1 MANILLRSP
10 RFESLTNASAAYGI
24 LELSINGTLQYTITK
39 DAVTQGATKIMLFDI
54 SELCRDYLN
63 ISFSGSYSL
72 QSISITGLISAYD
85 SEAVLLA
92 TSDPIS
98 HIGYD
103 GYGTF
108 KEGTNPTWTGL
119 GQSNTIVYVPEGTT
133 ANIPTSSG
141 YVSSSSEVTFVA
153 ICEPKYSPIKVTFLN
168 RFGNLQDIWFFKKSI
183 QRIATRDERF
193 NRTIVN
199 QDGSYSTNEH
209 TRKILRR
216 TGNQSV
222 TANTGFVSEL
232 LNPAMEE
239 LMMSEYT
246 WATIDSVIYPINITS
261 QALEYKTSL
270 NDKVIN
276 YTIDFEYANE
286 VLNNVR

>member
-39 DAVTQGATKIMLFDI
+39 DAVPQGATKIMLFDI

-72 QSISITGLISAYD
+72 QSVAITGLISAYD

-98 HIGYD
+98 HVGYD

-108 KEGTNPTWTGL
+108 KQGANPTWSGL
-119 GQSNTIVYVPEGTT
+119 GQSNTIVYIPEGTT

-141 YVSSSSEVTFVA
+141 YVSSYAGVTFVA
-153 ICEPKYSPIKVTFLN
+153 ICEPKYSPIKITFLN
-168 RFGNLQDIWFFKKSI
+168 RFGNLQDIWFFKKSVE
-183 QRIATRDERF
+183 RIATRDERF

-216 TGNQSV
+216 TGNESV

-246 WATIDSVIYPINITS
+246 WATIDSVVYPINITS
-261 QALEYKTSL
+261 QALEYKTSV
-270 NDKVIN
+270 NDKLIN